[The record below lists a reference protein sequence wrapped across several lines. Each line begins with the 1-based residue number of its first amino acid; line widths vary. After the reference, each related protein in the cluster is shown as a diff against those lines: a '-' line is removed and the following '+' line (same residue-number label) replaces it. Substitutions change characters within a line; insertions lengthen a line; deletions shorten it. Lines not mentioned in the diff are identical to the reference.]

1 MSSLSKLFPSGSRIL
16 IDGGLVHWLVLVVIV
31 NRLMVGEQGS
41 TLEDVFRIDT
51 ASSLWS
57 SEALIKNPGS
67 VIEAH
72 LLFLRAGA
80 RLIETASY
88 QGSFS
93 TYARAGYSQ
102 DDAIRLMRSS
112 VALAAEARKRFATES
127 HAPIDS
133 IKIALSLAAYGASLP
148 LPHEFDGF
156 YPPPYGP
163 QAYVQHSALPN
174 RNAFRADERAQ
185 EAQAEAALA
194 AFHLERLRAYA
205 ADAQTWRSID
215 ALAFETVPLTREVRA
230 IRRAVAALEDDGLER
245 KPWWVCAVYTG
256 GEFPEQQQ
264 DASGGRLGARDV
276 LAAYF
281 GDSDVHAAAG
291 SGEGGARYAVPD
303 AFGVNCT
310 AVAHVATA
318 VAAVSDALEETG
330 ASPAVGSGKP
340 WLVLKPNGGQTYDM
354 NTRKWGWHGLET
366 PSQGDEWAG
375 QLGDMVRA
383 ATSKGVWGGI
393 LVGGCCKTG
402 DDELR
407 ALAKVLA

>member
-1 MSSLSKLFPSGSRIL
+1 
-16 IDGGLVHWLVLVVIV
+16 
-31 NRLMVGEQGS
+31 
-41 TLEDVFRIDT
+41 
-51 ASSLWS
+51 
-57 SEALIKNPGS
+57 
-67 VIEAH
+67 
-72 LLFLRAGA
+72 
-80 RLIETASY
+80 
-88 QGSFS
+88 
-93 TYARAGYSQ
+93 
-102 DDAIRLMRSS
+102 MRSS
-112 VALAAEARKRFATES
+112 VALAAEARRRFAAES
-127 HAPIDS
+127 HVPIDG

-163 QAYVQHSALPN
+163 QAYVHNSTLPN

-215 ALAFETVPLTREVRA
+215 ALAFETVPLAREVRA

-245 KPWWVCAVYTG
+245 KPWWVCAVYTD

-264 DASGGRLGARDV
+264 GASGERLGARDV

-281 GDSDVHAAAG
+281 GDGGAAPG
-291 SGEGGARYAVPD
+291 NCGEEGARYAVPD

-310 AVAHVATA
+310 AVAHVAKA

-330 ASPAVGSGKP
+330 IATRIGSGKP

-354 NTRKWGWHGLET
+354 DTRKWGWRGGET

-375 QLGDMVRA
+375 QLSDIVRA
-383 ATSKGVWGGI
+383 ATDKGVWGGI
-393 LVGGCCKTG
+393 LVGGCCKAG

-407 ALAKVLA
+407 ALAKVLV

>member
-1 MSSLSKLFPSGSRIL
+1 MSGLSELFPSGSRIL
-16 IDGGLVHWLVLVVIV
+16 IDGGL
-31 NRLMVGEQGS
+31 GS
-41 TLEDVFRIDT
+41 TLEDTFQIDT

-57 SEALIKNPGS
+57 SEALIKNPES

-72 LLFLRAGA
+72 LIFLRAGA

-102 DDAIRLMRSS
+102 DDATRLMRSS
-112 VALAAEARKRFATES
+112 VALAAEARARFAGES

-148 LPHEFDGF
+148 RPHEFDGF

-163 QAYVQHSALPN
+163 QAYGAHHSADDLPN
-174 RNAFRADERAQ
+174 RNAFRADEHAQ
-185 EAQAEAALA
+185 AAQAERALA
-194 AFHLERLRAYA
+194 TFHLERLRAYA
-205 ADAQTWRSID
+205 ADAPTWRSID
-215 ALAFETVPLTREVRA
+215 ALAFETVPLAREVRA
-230 IRRAVAALEDDGLER
+230 IRRAVAALEDDGLAPEER
-245 KPWWVCAVYTG
+245 KPWWVCAVYGGG

-264 DASGGRLGARDV
+264 GTDAASGGRLGAREL

-281 GDSDVHAAAG
+281 GDGDVHAVPGGG
-291 SGEGGARYAVPD
+291 SRSGARYAVPD

-310 AVAHVATA
+310 AVAHVARA
-318 VAAVSDALEETG
+318 VAAVGDVLEETG
-330 ASPAVGSGKP
+330 AAARVGDGKP
-340 WLVLKPNGGQTYDM
+340 WLVLKPNGGQTYDI
-354 NTRKWGWHGLET
+354 NTRKWGSYGGET
-366 PSQGDEWAG
+366 HSQGDEWAR
-375 QLGDMVRA
+375 QLDDVVRA
-383 ATSKGVWGGI
+383 ATNKGVWGGI

-407 ALAKVLA
+407 ALAKVLD